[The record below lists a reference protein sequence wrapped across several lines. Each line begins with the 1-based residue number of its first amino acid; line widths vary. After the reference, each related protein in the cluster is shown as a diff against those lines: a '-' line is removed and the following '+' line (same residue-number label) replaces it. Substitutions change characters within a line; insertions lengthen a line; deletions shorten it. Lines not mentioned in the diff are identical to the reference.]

1 MRLLLVEDE
10 TAILEPL
17 KKGLMKRN
25 FAIDTAEDGKTGY
38 ELATINTYD
47 CIILDLNLPELNGI
61 EVAKKLR
68 QNNNNTPI
76 LMLTA
81 RARQKDIL
89 EGFISGTD
97 DYLVKPFDFQEL
109 VYRINA
115 LIKRNI
121 GNKNDIIS
129 VKDIEIDTLG
139 LTVKKAGKT
148 VQLNAKEYGILEYL
162 IRNKGKMV
170 SQEELIEHVW
180 NESLDIF
187 SQTVRTNIKTLRK
200 KVDPTKEI
208 IKTFKGKGYI
218 INA

>member
-25 FAIDTAEDGKTGY
+25 FAIDTAQDGKTGY

-97 DYLVKPFDFQEL
+97 DYLVKPFDFKEL

-129 VKDIEIDTLG
+129 VRDIEIDTLG
-139 LTVKKAGKT
+139 LTVKKAGKI
-148 VQLNAKEYGILEYL
+148 VQLNAKEYGIFEYL
-162 IRNKGKMV
+162 IKNKGKMV

>member
-47 CIILDLNLPELNGI
+47 CIILDLNLPELDGI

-129 VKDIEIDTLG
+129 VKDIEVDTLG
-139 LTVKKAGKT
+139 LTVKKAEKI

-218 INA
+218 IND